1 MKKSLGHI
9 TESEKFMAGMIEILI
24 GIIIIIVIIGFIRNR
39 TKNRRNIS
47 WVFRTIKMSGLK
59 FDLMCRGIA
68 LGLVVQF
75 YLLHSIGISKLL
87 PYTYIAFMYIEIVV
101 LFVAPLKAEAECCL
115 LIEEVPLE
123 TFGWPEI
130 QKNDRYVVERE
141 KDWVLMSA
149 FMEVYPMSMI
159 YLKIVNSITYELFMD
174 YSYIIIFIILD
185 LWMLIER
192 IRDDKRFRR
201 LENQYYEEKFRSY
214 YRK

>member
-1 MKKSLGHI
+1 
-9 TESEKFMAGMIEILI
+9 MAGMIELLI
-24 GIIIIIVIIGFIRNR
+24 GTIMARIIVAFIRNR
-39 TKNRRNIS
+39 TKNSTNIS

-59 FDLMCRGIA
+59 FDLLCRGIA
-68 LGLVVQF
+68 LGLIVLF
-75 YLLHSIGISKLL
+75 YLLHLIGISKIL
-87 PYTYIAFMYIEIVV
+87 PYTYIAFMYMEVVV
-101 LFVAPLKAEAECCL
+101 LFIAPLKAEAECCL
-115 LIEEVPLE
+115 LIKEVPEEV
-123 TFGWPEI
+123 FGYKINPESPRV
-130 QKNDRYVVERE
+130 DRE
-141 KDWVLMSA
+141 KGCVLISSL
-149 FMEVYPMSMI
+149 MEVYPMSMI

>member
-1 MKKSLGHI
+1 
-9 TESEKFMAGMIEILI
+9 MAGMIELLI
-24 GIIIIIVIIGFIRNR
+24 GTIMARIIVAFIRNR
-39 TKNRRNIS
+39 TKNSTNIS

-59 FDLMCRGIA
+59 FDLLCRGIA
-68 LGLVVQF
+68 LGLIVLF
-75 YLLHSIGISKLL
+75 YLLHLIGISKIL
-87 PYTYIAFMYIEIVV
+87 PYTYIAFMYMEVV
-101 LFVAPLKAEAECCL
+101 VIFIAPLKAEAECCL
-115 LIEEVPLE
+115 LIKEVPEEV
-123 TFGWPEI
+123 FGYKINPESPRV
-130 QKNDRYVVERE
+130 DRE
-141 KDWVLMSA
+141 KGCVLISSL
-149 FMEVYPMSMI
+149 MEVYPMSMI

>member
-1 MKKSLGHI
+1 
-9 TESEKFMAGMIEILI
+9 MAGMIELLI
-24 GIIIIIVIIGFIRNR
+24 GTIMARIIVAFIRNR
-39 TKNRRNIS
+39 TKNSTNIS

-59 FDLMCRGIA
+59 FDLLCRGIA
-68 LGLVVQF
+68 LVLIVLF
-75 YLLHSIGISKLL
+75 YLLHLMGISKIL
-87 PYTYIAFMYIEIVV
+87 PYTYIAFMYIEVV
-101 LFVAPLKAEAECCL
+101 VIFIAPLKAEAECCL
-115 LIEEVPLE
+115 LIKEVPEEV
-123 TFGWPEI
+123 FGYKINPESPRV
-130 QKNDRYVVERE
+130 DRE
-141 KDWVLMSA
+141 KGCVLISSL
-149 FMEVYPMSMI
+149 MEVYPMSMI

>member
-1 MKKSLGHI
+1 M
-9 TESEKFMAGMIEILI
+9 
-24 GIIIIIVIIGFIRNR
+24 
-39 TKNRRNIS
+39 
-47 WVFRTIKMSGLK
+47 
-59 FDLMCRGIA
+59 
-68 LGLVVQF
+68 
-75 YLLHSIGISKLL
+75 

-159 YLKIVNSITYELFMD
+159 YLKIVNSVNYELFMD

-185 LWMLIER
+185 LWILIER
-192 IRDDKRFRR
+192 IRNDKRFKR
-201 LENQYYEEKFRSY
+201 LQAKYYEKKFSSY